1 MHMKNNCDSL
11 LIVIHNNPI
20 LEVTMS
26 EGKSWY
32 AQWWNTRI
40 VVETVVLVV
49 LLTIG
54 IRLAQN
60 AELFTLSDRADMF
73 IPTFLALCF
82 MFFRIKQSGKD

>member
-1 MHMKNNCDSL
+1 MHMKNDCASL
-11 LIVIHNNPI
+11 SIVILNNPI

-26 EGKSWY
+26 EGKPWY

-60 AELFTLSDRADMF
+60 AELFTLSGSADVA
-73 IPTFLALCF
+73 IPTGLAICF
-82 MFFRIKQSGKD
+82 MFFRIKQSGKG